1 MKFKKNIRNLSKD
14 IEDIGNLV
22 KKIEN
27 NSHISQLE
35 KDILRAKIHKFYESF
50 LNLDVNSNSGNL
62 INIEEE
68 DPQLNKFDSKQ
79 GDEVG
84 MEKNIFVEQEPK
96 FENEIEISNESEVD
110 NIELEPEPEIYQN
123 PETVQTEPSFN
134 KEETEKTSVVELTE
148 DDKNA
153 SIKTDPGNI
162 RKKPG
167 SEVVS
172 DMYKNKKQFR
182 NESIQK
188 GNTQDISS
196 KFHSQPISDISVAIG
211 INDKFRY
218 IRELFDGDN
227 VQYAE
232 TLRFLNNV
240 KSETEAENYLK
251 DKFEWD
257 MEMKLVRS
265 LLDLT
270 SRKLKM
276 TNNG

>member
-1 MKFKKNIRNLSKD
+1 MKLNKNIRNLSKD

-35 KDILRAKIHKFYESF
+35 IDILRAKIHKLYESF
-50 LNLDVNSNSGNL
+50 LSLEAKPGSGNSV
-62 INIEEE
+62 IFEEE
-68 DPQLNKFDSKQ
+68 ELPLNEFDSKQ
-79 GDEVG
+79 GDEVD
-84 MEKNIFVEQEPK
+84 MEKNISVESEPK
-96 FENEIEISNESEVD
+96 PEKELEIRNESEVD
-110 NIELEPEPEIYQN
+110 NIKLEPEPEIYQN
-123 PETVQTEPSFN
+123 PEAVQTDPSFIE
-134 KEETEKTSVVELTE
+134 EETERTSVVDLTE
-148 DDKNA
+148 DDKND
-153 SIKTDPGNI
+153 SIKIAPGYA
-162 RKKPG
+162 KKKSG

-240 KSETEAENYLK
+240 KSETEAEKYLE

-276 TNNG
+276 TSNG

>member
-35 KDILRAKIHKFYESF
+35 IDILRAKIHKLYESF
-50 LNLDVNSNSGNL
+50 LILEAKPSSGNSV
-62 INIEEE
+62 IIEEE
-68 DPQLNKFDSKQ
+68 ELSQNEFGSKQ
-79 GDEVG
+79 GDEVD
-84 MEKNIFVEQEPK
+84 MEKNISVEPEPK
-96 FENEIEISNESEVD
+96 PEKELEIRNESEVE
-110 NIELEPEPEIYQN
+110 NIDLVPEQEIYQN
-123 PETVQTEPSFN
+123 PETVQTDSSFIE
-134 KEETEKTSVVELTE
+134 EETKRTSVVDLTE
-148 DDKNA
+148 EDKND
-153 SIKTDPGNI
+153 SIKTDPGYVK
-162 RKKPG
+162 KKPG

-240 KSETEAENYLK
+240 KSETEAEKYLE

-276 TNNG
+276 NSNG

>member
-35 KDILRAKIHKFYESF
+35 IDILRAKIHKLYESF
-50 LNLDVNSNSGNL
+50 LSLEAKPSSGNSV
-62 INIEEE
+62 IIEEE
-68 DPQLNKFDSKQ
+68 ELPLNEFDSKQ
-79 GDEVG
+79 GDEVSA
-84 MEKNIFVEQEPK
+84 EKNLYIEQEPELEK
-96 FENEIEISNESEVD
+96 KVEIKNESEVD
-110 NIELEPEPEIYQN
+110 NIELEPDPEIYQKH
-123 PETVQTEPSFN
+123 ETVQTEPSFIE
-134 KEETEKTSVVELTE
+134 EETEKIGVVDLAEE
-148 DDKNA
+148 DKNA
-153 SIKTDPGNI
+153 SIESDPGNV
-162 RKKPG
+162 KKKLG
-167 SEVVS
+167 TGVVS
-172 DMYKNKKQFR
+172 DMYKNKKKFR
-182 NESIQK
+182 NEFIQK

-196 KFHSQPISDISVAIG
+196 KFHSQPIPDISVAIG

-240 KSETEAENYLK
+240 KSETEAEKYLE

-276 TNNG
+276 TSNG